1 MQYHSTEHLERHEEF
16 RRMLILAAQGTSQ
29 LLIVSP
35 DKIDTLEDYLKASFQ
50 EAPARKLRKEK
61 SLKIND
67 SLTVFL
73 EAKDPNSGF
82 SRGHVFIPWASMHT
96 VDRAVNDSRS
106 ISTFYIPHSGPDS
119 GPGTVDELALYK
131 NKYPS
136 SKEL

>member
-73 EAKDPNSGF
+73 KPKILTQASQEGTF
-82 SRGHVFIPWASMHT
+82 SSLGLPCTQWTA
-96 VDRAVNDSRS
+96 
-106 ISTFYIPHSGPDS
+106 P
-119 GPGTVDELALYK
+119 
-131 NKYPS
+131 
-136 SKEL
+136 